1 MQQPLLRM
9 QPFAEL
15 VSSTFGSQFRIASID
30 PGSDT
35 LGFTLLIVDMRTG
48 VITVEHSETYHA
60 SRNLRYLPDGY
71 EELNGSMRA
80 RMFCHQKTLTNLL
93 CQFQPHVVVAE
104 SAFLKKRFPRSFEV
118 LTIGLEMIRSALYF
132 YDPSARLDLVDP
144 RTVKKA
150 VGVTTN
156 LSDKEKVHQG
166 VINYPGLQW
175 NVDPHTLDEHSSDSV
190 AIGLYRASLFK
201 SEYLCPAN
209 G

>member
-1 MQQPLLRM
+1 MQQPLPHFL
-9 QPFAEL
+9 PYAAL
-15 VSSTFGSQFRIASID
+15 ASSDFGSEFRIASID

-35 LGFTLLIVDMRTG
+35 LGFSLLVIDMRTG

-71 EELNGSMRA
+71 EELHGSMRS
-80 RMFCHQKTLTNLL
+80 RMYCHQRTLTNLL
-93 CQFQPHVVVAE
+93 CQFKPHAIVAE

-118 LTIGLEMIRSALYF
+118 LTIGLEMIRAALYF
-132 YDPSARLDLVDP
+132 YDRSARLDLVDP

-156 LSDKEKVHQG
+156 KSDKDLVHLG
-166 VINYPGLQW
+166 VINYPGLVW
-175 NVDPHTLDEHSSDSV
+175 NVDPETLDEHSADSV
-190 AIGLYRASLFK
+190 AIGLFRASLFK
-201 SEYLCPAN
+201 SEYLCQAS